1 MTKSRVQAKAVDT
14 SKLRNFVVGPVI
26 GLAVIFGA
34 MSLRADEAITKT
46 HGFNFFGELK
56 YPADYKHLDYVNPDA
71 PKGGEI
77 SIWTMGTFDQRNRH
91 QNVGGING
99 LKHRQL
105 EDQLNHISGVSPK
118 HDQLAM
124 REIDHTHQTKNDR
137 QSEGSHQE
145 HRADGHTVEQAL
157 K

>member
-1 MTKSRVQAKAVDT
+1 MQQSLGKQQGQRKTKHQSKHRTSCLSQWHTAHELLQDQA
-14 SKLRNFVVGPVI
+14 
-26 GLAVIFGA
+26 
-34 MSLRADEAITKT
+34 
-46 HGFNFFGELK
+46 
-56 YPADYKHLDYVNPDA
+56 DA
-71 PKGGEI
+71 PGGQQCFEGI
-77 SIWTMGTFDQRNRH
+77 AVEAANHGAFQKDAHHATCDEGQRNRH
-91 QNVGGING
+91 QNVGVING